1 MLNKERL
8 IHYGVILL
16 LFSVIIYFLSI
27 GDERYIEKYNREIK
41 QLQTQV
47 DSLKNVNRKIYFEI
61 DKLNLEVVSLDST
74 LNVKDLLIKKLKY
87 KTNEE
92 TSAVDSFDNNKL
104 NSFFTERYRY
114 DSN

>member
-1 MLNKERL
+1 MLNKERF

-16 LFSVIIYFLSI
+16 LFSVIIYFLSV
-27 GDERYIEKYNREIK
+27 GDPRYIGKYNNDIK
-41 QLQTQV
+41 QLKTQV
-47 DSLKNVNRKIYFEI
+47 DSLKNVNKKIYSEI

-74 LNVKDLLIKKLKY
+74 LNVKDLLIKKLKH

-92 TSAVDSFDNNKL
+92 ISAVDSFDNNKL

-114 DSN
+114 HTY